1 MAKRLLAYEAIAQEI
16 QDVILAGGFRP
27 GSRMPDES
35 ELAVRYGVGRSTIRE
50 ALRLLGGRGYVRIAA
65 GSGGGAFVNTGD
77 ATAVGRGFGDDLA
90 FLMGGEAISVGELGE
105 ARRVQEV
112 SSVRLAARRAGPAEI
127 ERIQQLAHDALTLL
141 DDSDQF
147 LRVNLDF
154 HLLISEATHNRVLHM
169 WMSAIR
175 HVLESAMRDATSQV
189 SLRRHV
195 GEQHIEI
202 ADAIA
207 RHDEN
212 EAAALMRVH
221 LDDFCIDWA
230 MTRSTSTTTSRAAAR
245 QRTRHRHP
253 DVG

>member
-1 MAKRLLAYEAIAQEI
+1 MAKRPLAYEAIAQEI

-189 SLRRHV
+189 ALRRHV
-195 GEQHIEI
+195 AEQHIEI

-230 MTRSTSTTTSRAAAR
+230 MTRSTSKATSRAAAK